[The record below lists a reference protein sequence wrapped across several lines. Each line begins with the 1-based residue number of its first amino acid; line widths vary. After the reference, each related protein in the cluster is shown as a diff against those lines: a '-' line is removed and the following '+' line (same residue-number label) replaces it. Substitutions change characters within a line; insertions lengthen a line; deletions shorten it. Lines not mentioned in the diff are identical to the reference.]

1 MNSPPIPDPSHGI
14 GVMLKRWRHRQW
26 LLPILAVLMSTPLGT
41 STAFAQTDSQMQT
54 CLMQQL
60 ALAPGHTTISTL
72 RQQCADSL
80 AKEAGLLG
88 QEAFA
93 ERDTTVRPGSV
104 PEGEQPVVAAPTALE
119 RRYGS
124 ELAIRENPFGIT
136 PHKPNYLL
144 FAAYSKNVYPEAFEQ
159 QFDEKVSIDHTEAK
173 FQVSLKFPLAV
184 GLFDGRAD
192 IMAAYTNRSF
202 WQVYN
207 DDSAPFRDTNHEP
220 EAWISF
226 LNDYKIL
233 GWRNVANQAGFVHQ
247 SNGRGGDLSR
257 SWNRVY
263 AQFLFEKEDQLVWV
277 KPWYRIPED
286 DSDDDNPDINDYM
299 GFGEIGWSYAIK
311 GHNITAQIRN
321 YLESGFSKGTTQ
333 VSWSFPIPHYDHFR
347 GYVQVFNGYGET
359 LIDYNKQNTT
369 IGVGVSLTD
378 WLY

>member
-1 MNSPPIPDPSHGI
+1 MTSAHTPGPMQPTRAAGTIR
-14 GVMLKRWRHRQW
+14 KRSSWF
-26 LLPILAVLMSTPLGT
+26 LTALAALITLPLGATPAQAQT
-41 STAFAQTDSQMQT
+41 STEMQT

-72 RQQCADSL
+72 RQECAETL
-80 AKEAGLLG
+80 AEQAGPLG
-88 QEAFA
+88 REAFA
-93 ERDTTVRPGSV
+93 ERDTMVRPGTV
-104 PEGEQPVVAAPTALE
+104 TDGEQPEVAPTALE

-124 ELAIRENPFGIT
+124 ELAIRDNPFGIT
-136 PHKPNYLL
+136 AHKPNYLL
-144 FAAYSKNVYPEAFEQ
+144 FAAYSKNVYPEPFEQ
-159 QFDEKVSIDHTEAK
+159 QYDRKINIDNTEAQ

-184 GLFDGRAD
+184 GLFDGRAT
-192 IMAAYTNRSF
+192 ILAAYTNKSF

-207 DDSAPFRDTNHEP
+207 NDSAPFRETNHEP

-263 AQFLFEKEDQLVWV
+263 AQFIFERENQIAWV

-311 GHNITAQIRN
+311 GHDITAQFRN

-333 VSWSFPIPHYDHFR
+333 LSWSFPIPHYDHFR
-347 GYVQVFNGYGET
+347 GYLQVFNGYGES

-369 IGVGVSLTD
+369 IGVGISLTD
-378 WLY
+378 WLH